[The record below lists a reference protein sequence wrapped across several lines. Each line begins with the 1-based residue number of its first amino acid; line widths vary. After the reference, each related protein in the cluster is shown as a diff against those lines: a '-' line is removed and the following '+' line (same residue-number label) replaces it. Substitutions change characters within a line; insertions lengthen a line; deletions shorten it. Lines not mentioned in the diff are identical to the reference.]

1 MRRQSAG
8 LLLAASL
15 LLSGTAAAQTC
26 TTLTFSQPGG
36 LLTSNGG
43 TFVFTLTATPSN
55 CTWTASSTVGWA
67 SISPTSGSGGSIT
80 MFYTVAQNTGT
91 SARQGGINVASG
103 NVTNEFLLYQN
114 SPTCTF
120 DVSPKSFSFPIA
132 GGSGSATVAPS
143 QQDCQWFIFGPG
155 WVTGLPG
162 AGVLGDVPFNFTV
175 EANLGFDR
183 TGLLQIYGGPSLS
196 PNTVTL
202 AQTGLPQIVSPV
214 SLANGAVGEAYGPV
228 NFSATGGT
236 PGYTWSATG
245 LPGGL
250 SMSIGGVL
258 SGTPVPG
265 TQGSYTFLAQV
276 TDASGNSSKLSY
288 NLQINPALSI
298 TGPAAL
304 STGAVGEAYA
314 PVTFS
319 GSGGLAI
326 SAAGVLSGTPAAG
339 TQGSYRV
346 SVRLADA
353 GTSTTSVL
361 TLAVNPAL
369 SITGPAALSTGAVGE
384 AYAPVTFSGSGG
396 LGAYTWSATGMPNG
410 LALSAAGV
418 LSGTPAA
425 GTQGSYR
432 VTVRLADAGA
442 STTAVL
448 TLAVNPALS
457 ITGPA
462 SLSMGAVGEAY
473 GPVTFTA
480 TGGLGNYTW
489 SATGLPGG
497 LAMSTAG
504 VLSGTPAAGAQGSYQ
519 VSVRLADAGA
529 NTAVTLALTV
539 NPQLGILTTSIPNGV
554 IHTAYLQTTLQA
566 QGGTPPYLWS
576 ATGLPAGLTLSSD
589 GVLSGN
595 ASVSGPF
602 TPVITV
608 HDSFSAP
615 ETVQQTY
622 PMVIAATLIIS
633 TTGAPNGVVNAA
645 YPGVT
650 VQAQGG
656 TPSFTWSATG
666 LPPGLVMNPSTGA
679 ITGIATVP
687 GPFRVTVKVI
697 DAGTPT
703 PQTATQTYTG
713 IIYTALV
720 IPTTGV
726 PNGVADVNY
735 AAAVAA
741 TGGTPPY
748 TWSISGGALPG
759 GLALNA
765 ATGAISGI
773 PGSAGNLNFT
783 VKVTDTSVPPQ
794 IATQSYS
801 GIIYTPARITTDAV
815 PNGVVGGS
823 YSAGIAAQGGAPPY
837 SWGVSSG
844 TLPPGLSVGNG
855 SISGTPTTAGN
866 YNFTVQARDQ
876 GTPTPQLA
884 THSYSITISASL
896 VILTT
901 AIPNGTAGAP
911 YSATLAADK
920 GTPPYAWS
928 VSSGAL
934 PPGLSLN
941 AASGAITGK
950 PASAGS
956 FGFTVKVTDSTTP
969 PQSVTAVL
977 SATISPAL
985 TITTANLPD
994 GTAGKPYSAGLSAQQ
1009 GKPPY
1014 SWSISSGALPPGLSL
1029 NAASGTIAGT
1039 PTSGGHFGFTVQVA
1053 DSSTPPLGATA
1064 NLGITIG
1071 GALVITTTSLPNG
1084 TAGAA
1089 YSAGVGAQYGVL
1101 PYTWSVSSGSL
1112 PPGLSLHSTTGAISG
1127 TPNAAGGYSF
1137 TVKVSDSSTPPL
1149 SVTQNFSVSIHSATP
1164 AITTTTLPNGTVG
1177 AAFTA
1182 SLAAQGGVPPYTWAI
1197 SAGSLPTGLSLS
1209 STSSS
1214 VSGTP
1219 SAPGTFNVT
1228 VQVTDSGSPRQSATQ
1243 SYSVTI
1249 YPALVITTMLSD
1261 GLAGVPYSATLAAL
1275 GGLPPYTWSAGV
1287 LPPGLTFNAAGPA
1300 ISGTPTAGGS
1310 FQIALTVT
1318 DNATNT
1324 ASQTF
1329 HVIIAPQPDLSLTGL
1344 DPTPVPTTPTS
1355 VGVKLG
1361 APVSQP
1367 ISGTLQASFQANAA
1381 GLPDG
1386 YRDPALQFAAG
1397 GTSLPFRIAAGASTA
1412 DLAQGGAL
1420 QQGTVAGDIT
1430 VTMSPPLAPPKVVT
1444 IPRLAPVITSGSVRI
1459 TGVTAGGFNVELSAY
1474 STPRDL
1480 ASATFTFNAAPG
1492 SEINGASITMD
1503 LHDVMAQWFA
1513 SPAGRD
1519 NGSLFH
1525 LAVPFTLQ
1533 GDIQAIQSVAV
1544 TLTNSVGTSAP
1555 VTGSQ

>member
-36 LLTSNGG
+36 LLNSNGG

-155 WVTGLPG
+155 CGTGLPG
-162 AGVLGDVPFNFTV
+162 AGALGNVPFTFTD

-183 TGLLQIYGGPSLS
+183 TGLLHIYGGPSLS
-196 PNTVTL
+196 PNTVPL

-265 TQGSYTFLAQV
+265 TQGSYTFLTQV

-319 GSGGLAI
+319 GSGGLGAYTWSATGMPNGLTM

-346 SVRLADA
+346 S
-353 GTSTTSVL
+353 
-361 TLAVNPAL
+361 
-369 SITGPAALSTGAVGE
+369 
-384 AYAPVTFSGSGG
+384 
-396 LGAYTWSATGMPNG
+396 
-410 LALSAAGV
+410 
-418 LSGTPAA
+418 
-425 GTQGSYR
+425 
-432 VTVRLADAGA
+432 VRLADAGA

-473 GPVTFTA
+473 APVTFSGS
-480 TGGLGNYTW
+480 GGLGAYTW
-489 SATGLPGG
+489 SATGMPTG
-497 LAMSTAG
+497 LALSTAG
-504 VLSGTPAAGAQGSYQ
+504 VLSGAPAAGAQGSYQ

-589 GVLSGN
+589 GVLSVN

-1089 YSAGVGAQYGVL
+1089 YSAGVGAQYGLL
-1101 PYTWSVSSGSL
+1101 PYAWSVSSGSL
-1112 PPGLSLHSTTGAISG
+1112 PPGLSFHSTTGAISG

-1275 GGLPPYTWSAGV
+1275 GGLPPYSWSAGV

-1397 GTSLPFRIAAGASTA
+1397 GT
-1412 DLAQGGAL
+1412 
-1420 QQGTVAGDIT
+1420 
-1430 VTMSPPLAPPKVVT
+1430 
-1444 IPRLAPVITSGSVRI
+1444 
-1459 TGVTAGGFNVELSAY
+1459 
-1474 STPRDL
+1474 
-1480 ASATFTFNAAPG
+1480 
-1492 SEINGASITMD
+1492 
-1503 LHDVMAQWFA
+1503 
-1513 SPAGRD
+1513 
-1519 NGSLFH
+1519 
-1525 LAVPFTLQ
+1525 
-1533 GDIQAIQSVAV
+1533 
-1544 TLTNSVGTSAP
+1544 
-1555 VTGSQ
+1555 